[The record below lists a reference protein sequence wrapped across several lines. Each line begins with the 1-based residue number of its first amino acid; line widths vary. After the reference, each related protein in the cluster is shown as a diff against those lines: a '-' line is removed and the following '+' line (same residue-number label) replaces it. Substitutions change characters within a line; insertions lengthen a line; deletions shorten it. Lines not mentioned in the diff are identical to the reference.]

1 MEPAGVSAVAK
12 LDSTLRR
19 RRRWRT
25 WENVQGR
32 GGLSGVRKALLP
44 TNLAVN
50 CLFLYLNPAAVH
62 LCRYG
67 PHAQQLLKL
76 RGNGGTTTTTV
87 APVPSDTPEP
97 SPSSF
102 KHSLI
107 SLKREGWWGEA
118 GLRIASLPSSE
129 QQRVPLVGKRL
140 PSDTAAVAGELQQ
153 NLHCWE
159 VTTVGKGG
167 SCGDNG
173 GHATPRSRD
182 VCSEGICHRYH
193 LSVGRFLSGD
203 IFSVRLI
210 SV

>member
-1 MEPAGVSAVAK
+1 MGKCSRSGWAFRCKKGSLAHKPGCQLSFPISEPCRSAPVPVRATCAAA
-12 LDSTLRR
+12 SETPRERR
-19 RRRWRT
+19 I
-25 WENVQGR
+25 
-32 GGLSGVRKALLP
+32 
-44 TNLAVN
+44 
-50 CLFLYLNPAAVH
+50 
-62 LCRYG
+62 
-67 PHAQQLLKL
+67 
-76 RGNGGTTTTTV
+76 GTTTTTV

-140 PSDTAAVAGELQQ
+140 PSDTAAVVGELQQ

-173 GHATPRSRD
+173 GHATPRSRY
-182 VCSEGICHRYH
+182 VCSKGICHRYH

>member
-1 MEPAGVSAVAK
+1 MPSWIPHCVEGEGGEHGKMFKV
-12 LDSTLRR
+12 
-19 RRRWRT
+19 
-25 WENVQGR
+25 
-32 GGLSGVRKALLP
+32 GLSGVRKALLP

-76 RGNGGTTTTTV
+76 RGNGGSEQQQRQWLQCRPTLQSLL
-87 APVPSDTPEP
+87 PPR
-97 SPSSF
+97 SSILSSAS
-102 KHSLI
+102 K
-107 SLKREGWWGEA
+107 EGWWGEA

-140 PSDTAAVAGELQQ
+140 PSDTAAVVGELQQ

-182 VCSEGICHRYH
+182 VCSKGICHRYH

>member
-1 MEPAGVSAVAK
+1 MGKCSRSGWAFRCKKGSLAHKPGCQLPFPISEPCRSAPVPVRATCAAA
-12 LDSTLRR
+12 SETPRERR
-19 RRRWRT
+19 I
-25 WENVQGR
+25 
-32 GGLSGVRKALLP
+32 
-44 TNLAVN
+44 
-50 CLFLYLNPAAVH
+50 
-62 LCRYG
+62 
-67 PHAQQLLKL
+67 
-76 RGNGGTTTTTV
+76 GTTTTTV

-140 PSDTAAVAGELQQ
+140 PSDTAAVVGELQQ

>member
-1 MEPAGVSAVAK
+1 MENVAK
-12 LDSTLRR
+12 CSR
-19 RRRWRT
+19 
-25 WENVQGR
+25 
-32 GGLSGVRKALLP
+32 SGWAFRCKKGSLAHKPGCQLPFPISEPCRSALVPVR
-44 TNLAVN
+44 
-50 CLFLYLNPAAVH
+50 
-62 LCRYG
+62 

-140 PSDTAAVAGELQQ
+140 PSDTAAVVGELQPA
-153 NLHCWE
+153 LL
-159 VTTVGKGG
+159 G
-167 SCGDNG
+167 SDN
-173 GHATPRSRD
+173 RWQRR
-182 VCSEGICHRYH
+182 I
-193 LSVGRFLSGD
+193 LW
-203 IFSVRLI
+203 
-210 SV
+210 